1 MENEGGEREILII
14 FSLLVTFLDLRK
26 SDRRISSGLKA
37 KLIYAMRATRG
48 HQKVGVLTNS
58 VR

>member
-14 FSLLVTFLDLRK
+14 FSLLVSFSNLRK
-26 SDRRISSGLKA
+26 SDRRFLSRLKA
-37 KLIYAMRATRG
+37 KLIYVMRATRG
-48 HQKVGVLTNS
+48 HKKVGVLTNF